1 MEVEIGNLEVRSD
14 SPHSVPG
21 GGHYQLSKIL
31 IMQGFIEYLGHFWS
45 LASEIIKISFLLQKL
60 QPFKVKGLA
69 HFHRKFDILFSK
81 NYLKIS

>member
-31 IMQGFIEYLGHFWS
+31 IMQGFIEYLGHF
-45 LASEIIKISFLLQKL
+45 
-60 QPFKVKGLA
+60 
-69 HFHRKFDILFSK
+69 
-81 NYLKIS
+81 